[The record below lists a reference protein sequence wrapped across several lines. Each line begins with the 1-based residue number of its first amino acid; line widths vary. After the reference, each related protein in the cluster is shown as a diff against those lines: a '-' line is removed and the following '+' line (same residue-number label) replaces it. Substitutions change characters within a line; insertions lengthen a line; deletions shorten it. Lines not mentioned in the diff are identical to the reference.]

1 MANVATAMTRQKLET
16 LLELRVAMA
25 KLDLRRLQNEAQ
37 IARDIELAKPA
48 ASSFLNQQ
56 DNNALS
62 QGYELLEKRAFRL
75 EDAIERNDLIPTQS
89 IADLNYRLE
98 KLRSRNHAASF
109 KKQYAKAW
117 KNSKQ
122 TALFATNL
130 NSLSF
135 SKNQRDILL
144 IFSSFI
150 AGFVLSTF
158 SILVLAFWR
167 KSSAL
172 SRQ

>member
-1 MANVATAMTRQKLET
+1 MANVATALTRQKLET

-109 KKQYAKAW
+109 KNNMLRHGKIQNKPPYLP
-117 KNSKQ
+117 Q
-122 TALFATNL
+122 T
-130 NSLSF
+130 
-135 SKNQRDILL
+135 
-144 IFSSFI
+144 
-150 AGFVLSTF
+150 
-158 SILVLAFWR
+158 
-167 KSSAL
+167 
-172 SRQ
+172 